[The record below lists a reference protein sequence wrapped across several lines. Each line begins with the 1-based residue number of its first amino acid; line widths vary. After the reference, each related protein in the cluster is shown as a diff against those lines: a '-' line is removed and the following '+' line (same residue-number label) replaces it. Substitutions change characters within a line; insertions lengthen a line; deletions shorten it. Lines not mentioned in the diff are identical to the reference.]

1 MGFRI
6 NANRVRVRHGK
17 CSLQNQ
23 GLSILA
29 KNGHI
34 AGFCRDIQPME
45 SRVEREYVRVFSYW
59 VPGQYLH
66 VGEIA
71 HCKLV
76 FILSRYN
83 DQSTPHFNTTPLPPP
98 SSIPSIAPSN

>member
-59 VPGQYLH
+59 YV
-66 VGEIA
+66 A
-71 HCKLV
+71 STCMLV
-76 FILSRYN
+76 RSTTASLLLSSPATKASLAVMSRAI
-83 DQSTPHFNTTPLPPP
+83 PCGL
-98 SSIPSIAPSN
+98 SIPVTA